1 MWTLVVLTGHW
12 QWTLGVLT
20 GPWQCECFVCVEM
33 SLTVWTLGVCWQVI
47 DSVNPKCVD
56 RSLTVWMFCLCWQ
69 ITDSVNALCW
79 WVTDSVNALSVLI
92 GHWLCDCECFFCVD
106 RSLTVW
112 MLCVDGSLTV
122 WLWMFCLCWWVTDSV
137 TMNALSVLT
146 GHWLRCR
153 CCLATWSVACQLE
166 LVSLRCADSF
176 HFCLVSPAIYEKTQF
191 HWFMPDSPS
200 LCSWDFDWSLRT
212 VLGIEKDT
220 WIAV

>member
-20 GPWQCECFVCVEM
+20 GPWQCECFVCVDM

-79 WVTDSVNALSVLI
+79 WVTDSVTVNVLSVLM
-92 GHWLCDCECFFCVD
+92 GHWQCDNECFVCVD
-106 RSLTVW
+106 RSLAQ
-112 MLCVDGSLTV
+112 M
-122 WLWMFCLCWWVTDSV
+122 
-137 TMNALSVLT
+137 SVLFGNMVRGMSAGARVFEVCWQFPFLHSFPCYLWKT
-146 GHWLRCR
+146 PIP
-153 CCLATWSVACQLE
+153 
-166 LVSLRCADSF
+166 LVYAWF
-176 HFCLVSPAIYEKTQF
+176 TQF
-191 HWFMPDSPS
+191 VF
-200 LCSWDFDWSLRT
+200 LGFDWSLRT